1 MNEMKKNRDVL
12 VYDTTLRD
20 GTQGEG
26 VSFSVAAKLRL
37 TEKMDRF
44 GIDYIEGGFPGSNSR
59 DLAFY
64 KQARKVKLKH
74 AKLAAFGSTRRANL
88 KAEEDPQLRLLLEAE
103 TPVVTIVGKSSLLHV
118 REVLRTSPEENL
130 RMIEDTIRFFRA
142 HNKEVIFDAEHFCDG
157 YTDEAEYA
165 VETMEAAHRAGARWL
180 VICDTNGGRM
190 PNEVNDITEVVCK
203 RFPSNEI
210 GVHCHDDSGVGVA
223 VSLAGVRAGATM
235 VQGTMN
241 GYGERN
247 GNANLTTIIPNLLL
261 KMGYSAACRSNLG
274 DLRDLSLF
282 VDEMANLRPNTRAPY
297 VGASSFAH
305 KGGLHADAA
314 KKSPGSYEHI
324 EPKLVGNRQRI
335 LISDL
340 SGRGNVMMKAQE
352 LGVAV
357 DEESDNIR
365 RFLEELKK
373 QEHQGYEYEAADA
386 SFRLLLSKW
395 LSRQPEFF
403 EVLSYRVIVERDEA
417 RNETLS
423 EASVKLRIKGELCH
437 EVAEARGP
445 VGALD
450 HALRKA
456 LEREYPQ
463 IKEVTLS
470 DFKVRIL
477 ESSMGTDAIIRV
489 QIESSDRE
497 HIWGTV
503 GASDNIIVASWEAL
517 KDSVEY
523 KLQTESEGIV

>member
-1 MNEMKKNRDVL
+1 MNEMKKSAVL
-12 VYDTTLRD
+12 IYDTTLRD

-26 VSFSVAAKLRL
+26 ISFSAASKLRL
-37 TEKMDRF
+37 AEKMDQF

-59 DLAFY
+59 DLTFY
-64 KQARKVKLKH
+64 KQAQKVKFKH
-74 AKLAAFGSTRRANL
+74 AKLTAFGSTCRANL

-103 TPVVTIVGKSSLLHV
+103 TPVVTIVGKSSLLQV
-118 REVLRTSPEENL
+118 REILKASPEENL
-130 RMIEDTIRFFRA
+130 RMIEDTIRFFRT
-142 HNKEVIFDAEHFCDG
+142 HNKEVIFDAEHFFDG
-157 YTDEAEYA
+157 YTTHAEYA
-165 VETMEAAHRAGARWL
+165 IKTMEAAKRAGARWL

-190 PNEVNDITEVVCK
+190 PDEVCAITEAVCE
-203 RFPSNEI
+203 RFPSREI

-223 VSLAGVRAGATM
+223 VSLAGVRAGASM

-247 GNANLTTIIPNLLL
+247 GNANLTTIIPNLFL
-261 KMGYSAACRSNLG
+261 KMGYSGACESNLR
-274 DLRDLSLF
+274 DLRGLSLF

-314 KKSPGSYEHI
+314 KKFIGSYEHI
-324 EPKLVGNRQRI
+324 DPELVGNQQRI

-340 SGRGNVMMKAQE
+340 SGRGNIMMKAQE
-352 LGVAV
+352 LRVEV
-357 DEESDNIR
+357 DEEADNIR
-365 RFLEELKK
+365 QFLKELKK
-373 QEHQGYEYEAADA
+373 QEHRGYAYEAADA

-395 LSRQPEFF
+395 LNRNPEFF
-403 EVLSYRVIVERDEA
+403 QVIGYRVIVERDEA

-423 EASVKLRIKGELCH
+423 EASVKLRINGELCH
-437 EVAEARGP
+437 EVAEAQGP
-445 VGALD
+445 VRALD
-450 HALRKA
+450 QALRKA

-463 IKEVTLS
+463 IGEVTLS

-489 QIESSDRE
+489 QVESSDGG

-523 KLQTESEGIV
+523 KLQAENEGVL